1 MYTGYYIGSSLLY
14 SIALVLSGFNVSLS
28 RQVALMSWGGEKKQF
43 VQNHRAL
50 ACNLS
55 SLCALF
61 HIRLH
66 IVTVLSFVLREN
78 RAKPS
83 CTVFS
88 LQKNL
93 MYKKVH

>member
-1 MYTGYYIGSSLLY
+1 MYTGYYIGSLLY

-28 RQVALMSWGGEKKQF
+28 RQVALMSWGGEKKKQF
-43 VQNHRAL
+43 VQNHTAL

-66 IVTVLSFVLREN
+66 IVTVLSFALREN

-88 LQKNL
+88 LQKN
-93 MYKKVH
+93 